1 MENVMNIITM
11 IIAGVGVVNAVIAWI
26 KAIKNGNTAKAEQA
40 KNAINAEIKK
50 LVANAEVTYEAWDK
64 SLKASGTGTAGNM
77 KKRDVVMAL
86 KTFCLENGFA
96 WNEAEMDKAIEEE
109 VAFTKSVNAKESN

>member
-1 MENVMNIITM
+1 MIYNIIAL
-11 IIAGVGVVNAVIAWI
+11 IGGVISVITTAVAWY
-26 KAIKNGNTAKAEQA
+26 KAVKNGNKAKAEQA

-50 LVANAEVTYEAWDK
+50 LVANAEVTFEAWDK

-86 KTFCLENGFA
+86 KTFCLEKGYA
-96 WNEAEMDKAIEEE
+96 WNEAEMNDAIEAE
-109 VAFTKSVNAKESN
+109 VAFTKAVNAKENN

>member
-1 MENVMNIITM
+1 MEFILNIIALV
-11 IIAGVGVVNAVIAWI
+11 IGAVSLVNAVIAWY
-26 KAIKNGNTAKAEQA
+26 KAIKNGNTAKAEAA

-77 KKRDVVMAL
+77 KKSFVMMAI
-86 KTFCLENGFA
+86 KTFCLENKFT
-96 WNEAEMDKAIEEE
+96 WNEDEISEAVEAE
-109 VAFTKSVNAKESN
+109 VAYTKSVNAKK